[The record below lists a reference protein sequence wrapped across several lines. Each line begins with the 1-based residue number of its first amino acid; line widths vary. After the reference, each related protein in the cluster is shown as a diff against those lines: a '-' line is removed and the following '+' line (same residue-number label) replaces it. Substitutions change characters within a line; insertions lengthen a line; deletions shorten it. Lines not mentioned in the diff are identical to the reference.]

1 MVGDAPGQIRNGLN
15 RARGNPIGIATSVA
29 RPAFNI
35 VRIDGHGR
43 DVASAESGFRPTQ
56 KIRWQDGVGP

>member
-1 MVGDAPGQIRNGLN
+1 MAQTG
-15 RARGNPIGIATSVA
+15 RGNPIGIATSAA
-29 RPAFNI
+29 RPALNI

-43 DVASAESGFRPTQ
+43 DVGYAKSGFRPAQ